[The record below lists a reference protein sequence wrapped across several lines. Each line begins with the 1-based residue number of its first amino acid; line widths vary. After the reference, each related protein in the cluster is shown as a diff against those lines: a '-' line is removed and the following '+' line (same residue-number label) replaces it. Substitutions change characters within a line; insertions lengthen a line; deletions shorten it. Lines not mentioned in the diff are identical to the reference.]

1 MQPRKRQSK
10 GMVSVIS
17 THDRLQLRFHY
28 GGRRYYL
35 TLGLADTQVNR
46 KVAEAKAKLIESDII
61 YERFDPT
68 LEKYKPQNAL
78 SVANTAAPLPVPKTS
93 LLDLW
98 EKYTQFQQ
106 AHLEETTIIRD
117 YGKIEKRIRKFP
129 KPYLE
134 DAIAIQ
140 AHLLSEFAAETAK
153 RTLKQLSAC
162 CNWAIRKKL
171 ISENP
176 FKELAQEVKTK
187 KASKV
192 SRKPFSKE
200 CVAAI
205 ISAFEHNTYCSK
217 YSPISHS
224 YYAPYVKF
232 LFHTGCR
239 PEEAIALKWKHV
251 EKNQIY
257 ICEAV
262 ATDVRIRKT
271 TKTDT
276 PRYFPINFPIN
287 EELRAIFEA
296 VRPEHPDP
304 NSLVFPARRGK
315 ELDTHNFLNRVWKPV
330 VEKLVEAGKVKEYL
344 PQYNCR
350 HTFITLCLESGIISR
365 RVADWCGTSVAV
377 IEEHYAGAIAHIQVP
392 SFGLTDQTTL
402 ED

>member
-1 MQPRKRQSK
+1 M
-10 GMVSVIS
+10 
-17 THDRLQLRFHY
+17 
-28 GGRRYYL
+28 
-35 TLGLADTQVNR
+35 
-46 KVAEAKAKLIESDII
+46 I

-140 AHLLSEFAAETAK
+140 AHLLSELAAETAK

-162 CNWAIRKKL
+162 CNWAMRKKL

-217 YSPISHS
+217 YSPIPHS
-224 YYAPYVKF
+224 
-232 LFHTGCR
+232 
-239 PEEAIALKWKHV
+239 
-251 EKNQIY
+251 
-257 ICEAV
+257 
-262 ATDVRIRKT
+262 
-271 TKTDT
+271 
-276 PRYFPINFPIN
+276 
-287 EELRAIFEA
+287 
-296 VRPEHPDP
+296 
-304 NSLVFPARRGK
+304 
-315 ELDTHNFLNRVWKPV
+315 
-330 VEKLVEAGKVKEYL
+330 
-344 PQYNCR
+344 
-350 HTFITLCLESGIISR
+350 
-365 RVADWCGTSVAV
+365 
-377 IEEHYAGAIAHIQVP
+377 
-392 SFGLTDQTTL
+392 
-402 ED
+402 

>member
-1 MQPRKRQSK
+1 MQTKQRDVRRS
-10 GMVSVIS
+10 VSIIVS
-17 THDRLQLRFHY
+17 RGWLQLRFSY
-28 GGRRYYL
+28 GGKRHYISV
-35 TLGLADTQVNR
+35 GLRDTPTNR
-46 KVAEAKAKLIESDII
+46 KIAEAKAKLIESDMI

-68 LEKYKPQNAL
+68 LEKYKPQTAL
-78 SVANTAAPLPVPKTS
+78 SVTTTAAPLPVPKTS

-98 EKYTQFQQ
+98 KKYTQFQQ

-162 CNWAIRKKL
+162 CNWAMRKKL

-217 YSPISHS
+217 YSPIPHS

-251 EKNQIY
+251 EKNRIY

-276 PRYFPINFPIN
+276 PRYFPIN
-287 EELRAIFEA
+287 EELRAVFDA
-296 VRPEHPDP
+296 VRPENPDP
-304 NSLVFPARRGK
+304 NALVFPARRGK
-315 ELDTHNFLNRVWKPV
+315 EIDTHNFLNRVWRPV

-377 IEEHYAGAIAHIQVP
+377 IEEHYAGAIAYIQVP

>member
-1 MQPRKRQSK
+1 
-10 GMVSVIS
+10 V
-17 THDRLQLRFHY
+17 
-28 GGRRYYL
+28 
-35 TLGLADTQVNR
+35 
-46 KVAEAKAKLIESDII
+46 
-61 YERFDPT
+61 
-68 LEKYKPQNAL
+68 
-78 SVANTAAPLPVPKTS
+78 
-93 LLDLW
+93 
-98 EKYTQFQQ
+98 
-106 AHLEETTIIRD
+106 HLEETTIIRD
-117 YGKIEKRIRKFP
+117 YSKIEKRIRKFP

-140 AHLLSEFAAETAK
+140 AHLLTEFAAETAK

-162 CNWAIRKKL
+162 CNWAMRKKL

-205 ISAFEHNTYCSK
+205 IAAFEYNTYCSK
-217 YSPISHS
+217 YSPIPHS

-239 PEEAIALKWKHV
+239 PKEAIALKWKHV

-276 PRYFPINFPIN
+276 PRYFPIN
-287 EELRAIFEA
+287 EELRAVFDA
-296 VRPEHPDP
+296 VRPENLDP
-304 NSLVFPARRGK
+304 NALVFPARGGK
-315 ELDTHNFLNRVWKPV
+315 EIDTHNFLNRVWRPV
-330 VEKLVEAGKVKEYL
+330 MEKLVEAGKVKEYL

-392 SFGLTDQTTL
+392 PFGLTNQTTSENQGGIPKDEL
-402 ED
+402 QE